1 MKARLFIV
9 LLIVGWAAAAAQTD
23 LNIQLVD
30 RYLFQIGDVKDFAT
44 VGTNGWFTGGDAHLQ
59 IMDMSDLSSLQTV
72 TAFSCDDI
80 SIAGA
85 ALEVIG
91 GYALIIHAQRRISVI
106 DAGNPAT
113 PVLCDTVSFSGTYK
127 DHRLLGTV
135 LYLLTN
141 TDLISIDVANPLA
154 AQILDTI
161 SIPGGHSTLEIMA
174 DLALINTYPIT
185 LVNIAAPSDL
195 QPAGSISLRMLGVNG
210 NYLFGVDA
218 WEIAAWD
225 ISNPSNPVYC
235 SSIIWGPCEVLG
247 KVRVHGDYL
256 ILRVW
261 GPDYNDGT
269 YEEFCC
275 IDICDPYAMSQISFD
290 ATEGHSTFEISG
302 NILCEFLPQKF
313 MRFAALDGTLPFV
326 FTSRCLTGSVGIMA
340 GDGVQAAGLVTGCQF
355 QRLELTPEPAL
366 DPGWEIP
373 VGDLTCSAVH
383 NGFLYYST
391 CGWNHDGDPT
401 LPYLKIAD
409 VQTGELLYS
418 NTYDYGNP
426 IRQITGRGNTLFLGM
441 WRAGILILDILNPA
455 NPVTLGS
462 IEDDWYYQSFCL
474 DGDLLWAAVS
484 NWDQAAILCYDIS
497 NPAACQLT
505 MTIPLNGQN
514 VSPGKISKIGA
525 YIYVDNQNTAH
536 PDLIINVS
544 DSLNPSVHDSPVSF
558 SIALDILPFAD
569 GMLVTR
575 SGRVLVYSL
584 QNPLNPQRVG
594 EYNFASTVK
603 GLLAVDTTLYAG
615 LGSCVAVLDASAA
628 YSAAGLEDIPESPIP
643 GISLSNRPNPFKG
656 DTEIIFDLPAC
667 GTPDVRIYNLR
678 GQEVYGFASE
688 ASKAGPNSLIW
699 SGRDSQG
706 QALSSGIYLLR
717 VSLGSRTAYRKLA
730 LLK

>member
-106 DAGNPAT
+106 DAGNPAN
-113 PVLCDTVSFSGTYK
+113 PALCDTISYAGTYK
-127 DHRLLGTV
+127 DHRLRGTV

-161 SIPGGHSTLEIMA
+161 SIPGGHSNLEIMA

-366 DPGWEIP
+366 DPGWEVP
-373 VGDLTCSAVH
+373 VTDLRSSAVH
-383 NGFLYYST
+383 NGLLCYST

-426 IRQITGRGNTLFLGM
+426 IRQITGRGNTLFLGL

-474 DGDLLWAAVS
+474 DGDLLWAAVCYS
-484 NWDQAAILCYDIS
+484 GQDAILCYDIS
-497 NPAACQLT
+497 NPAACQLVGSVS
-505 MTIPLNGQN
+505 LNAAN
-514 VSPGKISKIGA
+514 FSPSLMRKIGN
-525 YIYVDNQNTAH
+525 YIYVPN
-536 PDLIINVS
+536 LIIDVS
-544 DSLNPSVHDSPVSF
+544 DPLNPSVHDSPVNF
-558 SIALDILPFAD
+558 YGALDILPFAD

-584 QNPLNPQRVG
+584 RNPLNPQRVG
-594 EYNFASTVK
+594 EYNFGSTVK
-603 GLLAVDTTLYAG
+603 GLLAVDATLYAG
-615 LGSCVAVLDASAA
+615 LGSYLAVLDASAA
-628 YSAAGLEDIPESPIP
+628 YSAAGLEDVPDPP
-643 GISLSNRPNPFKG
+643 TPLISIANRPNPFKG
-656 DTEIIFDLPAC
+656 ETEIILGLPAS
-667 GTPDVRIYNLR
+667 GIPDVRIYNLR
-678 GQEVYGFASE
+678 GQEVFSFAPETSQ
-688 ASKAGPNSLIW
+688 AGTNSLLW
-699 SGRDSQG
+699 SGRDSRG
-706 QALSSGIYLLR
+706 KPLGSGVYVLR
-717 VSLGSRTAYRKLA
+717 VSLGSEIAERKLT
-730 LLK
+730 LLR